1 VVEDTSKQKK
11 KTSINGNTES
21 VMPNS
26 NEQSKEENKK
36 KFPSKKTV
44 ASVEN
49 DYGYKG
55 LIDIFNKE
63 EIDITNWITEQ
74 IYKQRGGI
82 TFMLPN
88 AEGSIYL
95 SWEDMYYVD
104 VTFVNTQKKYKEL
117 VTIPTLE
124 VLLLGLE
131 EQRQRTVGSIRDML
145 KDAFKGEAPE
155 GKPF

>member
-1 VVEDTSKQKK
+1 
-11 KTSINGNTES
+11 
-21 VMPNS
+21 
-26 NEQSKEENKK
+26 
-36 KFPSKKTV
+36 
-44 ASVEN
+44 
-49 DYGYKG
+49 
-55 LIDIFNKE
+55 
-63 EIDITNWITEQ
+63 
-74 IYKQRGGI
+74 
-82 TFMLPN
+82 MLPN

-104 VTFVNTQKKYKEL
+104 VTFVNTKKKYKEL

>member
-1 VVEDTSKQKK
+1 MPNLNKENKVENKQK
-11 KTSINGNTES
+11 S
-21 VMPNS
+21 
-26 NEQSKEENKK
+26 
-36 KFPSKKTV
+36 PSKKTV

-55 LIDIFNKE
+55 LIDTFNKLN
-63 EIDITNWITEQ
+63 INITDWITEQ

-104 VTFVNTQKKYKEL
+104 VTFVNTKKKYKEL

-124 VLLLGLE
+124 VLLLQLE
-131 EQRQRTVGSIRDML
+131 EQRQRTVGSIRNML

>member
-1 VVEDTSKQKK
+1 MVEDTNKQKK
-11 KTSINGNTES
+11 KTSINGNTKS
-21 VMPNS
+21 VMPSS
-26 NEQSKEENKK
+26 NKQNKGETK
-36 KFPSKKTV
+36 QKSPFS
-44 ASVEN
+44 
-49 DYGYKG
+49 YGYEG
-55 LIDIFNKE
+55 LIAIFNSLN
-63 EIDITNWITEQ
+63 IDHTNWIFEQ
-74 IYKQRGGI
+74 KNKQRGGI

-104 VTFVNTQKKYKEL
+104 VTFVNTKKKYKEL

-124 VLLLGLE
+124 VLLLQLE

>member
-1 VVEDTSKQKK
+1 MVEDTSKQKK
-11 KTSINGNTES
+11 ITHTNGNIES
-21 VMPNS
+21 VMPNL
-26 NEQSKEENKK
+26 NKENKVENK
-36 KFPSKKTV
+36 QKSPSKKTV

-55 LIDIFNKE
+55 LIDTFNKLN
-63 EIDITNWITEQ
+63 INITDWITEQ

-104 VTFVNTQKKYKEL
+104 VTFVNTKKKYKEL

-124 VLLLGLE
+124 VLLLQLE
-131 EQRQRTVGSIRDML
+131 EQRQRTVGSIRNML